1 MRIISFRFPLPLGL
15 HARPASLL
23 QETCLPLAAAVR
35 FRNLRNRRRAD
46 AKSVLALVAS
56 DTGNG
61 DPCRLEISGAD
72 PERAALVLRDF
83 LARVLPHADDDL
95 ASSRGTASIA
105 ALLCGA
111 AGAAAPPLGET
122 SESVCL
128 PPVFHDCPGQCL
140 QGRSLSPGLGRG
152 PAARVGGSLS
162 LPRRFAA
169 GEKNA
174 KKELRLFRS
183 ACREVAADLRRDA
196 AAARDRNASGILRA
210 HLAMVSDPGFQ
221 EPIAR
226 WIRGRNLAGLQG
238 RRPLGGLPS
247 KRRPLGGL
255 PAGQAIGRAVARLRR
270 DLLGSRSAV
279 LRERTADLDDLAA
292 RLLEKL
298 YGAAAARTPGAL
310 SRPAIG
316 VAASLTPSQF
326 LALDRRRL
334 RGLALDE
341 AGATSHTAILARS
354 FAVPAVGG
362 LPAALAE
369 INAGEELIVDGRRG
383 LVVRRPTPALKR
395 YYRLEEHRLRR
406 QQRELS
412 RLKTE
417 AARTADGVRLEIAA
431 NIGVAAEL
439 FSAWGNGA
447 EGIGLFRTEMLF
459 LERDAPPDENE
470 QFAAYREAARSA
482 RGRAVI
488 IRTLDIGGDK
498 HPPYLALE
506 REENPFLGRRA
517 VRFYAREANLV
528 RCQLRAILRAAR
540 FGALKIMVP
549 MVSGLEEVR
558 LVRRLLAEAAAELSA
573 RKIPQRRDIELG
585 IMVETPA
592 AAMFLDQLAREADF
606 FSIGS
611 NDLLQY
617 FLAADRGNAGVA
629 EIYDPRHPAFLRLL
643 AQAAAQ
649 AKAAKRWL
657 GLCGE
662 MAGDPDLLPLLVG
675 LGLDELSLAAN
686 RIPALKARLRQ
697 LDAGACRELL
707 RQALLCAES
716 TEVGDLL
723 LDFNARGPATAV
735 TATDLIALDADIR
748 TPSEAV
754 KELCDRL
761 ELAGRVAD
769 GSALEAA
776 VWRREQA
783 YPTDLGLG
791 FAIPHGKTPCVRAA
805 SVAFLRPRRPIAWRG
820 KDAPPV
826 RAVLLIAVPAAG
838 REQEHLKLIAG
849 LSRQLM
855 HEDFRGELLAA
866 ADPETARKVLLSC
879 LQESGPA
886 EKIDSPKEKSK

>member
-1 MRIISFRFPLPLGL
+1 MKVISFTFPLPLGL

-56 DTGNG
+56 DTCGG

-72 PERAALVLRDF
+72 PVHAARALRDF

-95 ASSRGTASIA
+95 ASPWGKTAEPS
-105 ALLCGA
+105 
-111 AGAAAPPLGET
+111 
-122 SESVCL
+122 CL
-128 PPVFHDCPGQCL
+128 PPVFQEGSGQCL
-140 QGRSLSPGLGRG
+140 RGRALSAGLGRG

-169 GEKNA
+169 GETNA
-174 KKELRLFRS
+174 KKELRLLRA
-183 ACREVAADLRRDA
+183 ACREVAADLRHSTE
-196 AAARDRNASGILRA
+196 AARDRNASGILRA

-221 EPIAR
+221 ERIAK
-226 WIRGRNLAGLQG
+226 WIRGRKLAGLQG
-238 RRPLGGLPS
+238 RRPLGGM
-247 KRRPLGGL
+247 
-255 PAGQAIGRAVARLRR
+255 PAGQAIGQAIARLSR
-270 DLLGSRSAV
+270 DLRSSRSAY

-292 RLLEKL
+292 RLVQKL
-298 YGAAAARTPGAL
+298 YGPAAARSPEKL
-310 SRPAIG
+310 PRPAVG
-316 VAASLTPSQF
+316 VAAALTPSQF

-334 RGLALDE
+334 RGLALGE
-341 AGATSHTAILARS
+341 VGVTSHTAILARS

-362 LPAALAE
+362 LPASLAE

-383 LVVRRPTPALKR
+383 LVVRHPTPALKR
-395 YYRLEEHRLRR
+395 YYRLEERKLRR
-406 QQRELS
+406 QQWELA

-417 AARTADGVRLEIAA
+417 AARTADGFRLEIAA
-431 NIGVAAEL
+431 NIGGAAEL
-439 FSAWGNGA
+439 APAWGNGA

-482 RGRAVI
+482 NGRAVI

-498 HPPYLALE
+498 HPPYLALD

-517 VRFYAREANLV
+517 VRFYSEQEELI

-549 MVSGLEEVR
+549 MISGLEEVR
-558 LVRRLLAEAAAELSA
+558 LVRRLLAEASAELSA

-629 EIYDPRHPAFLRLL
+629 DIYDPRHPAFLRLL
-643 AQAAAQ
+643 AHAAAQ
-649 AKAAKRWL
+649 ARAARRWL

-686 RIPALKARLRQ
+686 RIPALKTRLRQ

-707 RQALLCAES
+707 RQALLCAGS
-716 TEVGDLL
+716 AEVRDLL
-723 LDFNARGPATAV
+723 LGFNGRGPAEAATA
-735 TATDLIALDADIR
+735 AELISLDADCR

>member
-1 MRIISFRFPLPLGL
+1 MKVIAFAFPLPLGL

-35 FRNLRNRRRAD
+35 FYNRRNRRRAD

-56 DTGNG
+56 DTCGG

-72 PERAALVLRDF
+72 PEHAARVLRDF
-83 LARVLPHADDDL
+83 LARILPHADDDL
-95 ASSRGTASIA
+95 APPREGTVE
-105 ALLCGA
+105 
-111 AGAAAPPLGET
+111 PP
-122 SESVCL
+122 CL
-128 PPVFHDCPGQCL
+128 PPVFQDGACRCL
-140 QGRSLSPGLGRG
+140 QGRALSQGLGRG

-169 GEKNA
+169 GEANA
-174 KKELRLFRS
+174 KKELRLFRA
-183 ACREVAADLRRDA
+183 ACREVAADLRRNA
-196 AAARDRNASGILRA
+196 AAARDRNAAGILRA

-221 EPIAR
+221 ERIAK
-226 WIRGRNLAGLQG
+226 WIRGRN
-238 RRPLGGLPS
+238 
-247 KRRPLGGL
+247 
-255 PAGQAIGRAVARLRR
+255 PAGQAIGKAVARLRR

-292 RLLEKL
+292 RLVRKL
-298 YGAAAARTPGAL
+298 YGPETAGTQGTL
-310 SRPAIG
+310 SHPAVG
-316 VAASLTPSQF
+316 LAASLTPSQF

-334 RGLALDE
+334 RGLALVE

-362 LPAALAE
+362 LPASLAE
-369 INAGEELIVDGRRG
+369 IKAGEELIVDGRRG

-395 YYRLEEHRLRR
+395 YYRLEERKLGQ

-412 RLKTE
+412 RLKAE

-431 NIGVAAEL
+431 NIGGSAEL
-439 FSAWGNGA
+439 AAAWRNGA

-470 QFAAYREAARSA
+470 QFAAYREAACSA
-482 RGRAVI
+482 KGRTVI

-517 VRFYAREANLV
+517 VRFYAREAELV

-558 LVRRLLAEAAAELSA
+558 LVRRLLAEAASELSA
-573 RKIPQRRDIELG
+573 RKVPQRKEIELG
-585 IMVETPA
+585 VMVETPA
-592 AAMFLDQLAREADF
+592 AALFLDRLAREADF

-629 EIYDPRHPAFLRLL
+629 DMYDPRHPAFLRLL
-643 AQAAAQ
+643 AQAVAQ
-649 AKAAKRWL
+649 ARAAKRWL

-662 MAGDPDLLPLLVG
+662 MAGDSDLLPLLVG

-686 RIPALKARLRQ
+686 RIPALKAHLRQ

-707 RQALLCAES
+707 RQALLCDGSA
-716 TEVGDLL
+716 EVGDLI
-723 LDFNARGPATAV
+723 LDFNARGPAAPV
-735 TATDLIALDADIR
+735 TSVELISLDADCR

-769 GSALEAA
+769 GGALETA
-776 VWRREQA
+776 VWLREQA

-791 FAIPHGKTPCVRAA
+791 FAIPHGKSPRVRAA

-820 KDAPPV
+820 KDSPPV

-838 REQEHLKLIAG
+838 REPEHLKLIAR

-855 HEDFRGELLAA
+855 HEDFRGELLSA
-866 ADPETARKVLLSC
+866 ADPETVLKVLQHC

-886 EKIDSPKEKSK
+886 EKATPHKEKMK

>member
-1 MRIISFRFPLPLGL
+1 MKVVSFTFPLPLGL

-23 QETCLPLAAAVR
+23 QETCLPLAASVR
-35 FRNLRNRRRAD
+35 FHNLRNRRRAD

-56 DTGNG
+56 DTCGG

-72 PERAALVLRDF
+72 PAPAARVLRDF
-83 LARVLPHADDDL
+83 LARILPHADDDL
-95 ASSRGTASIA
+95 APPCGTAGKA
-105 ALLCGA
+105 ASPWGQTA
-111 AGAAAPPLGET
+111 EA
-122 SESVCL
+122 SCL
-128 PPVFHDCPGQCL
+128 PPVFQEGSSQCL
-140 QGRSLSPGLGRG
+140 RGRALSPGLGRG
-152 PAARVGGSLS
+152 PAARVGGTLS

-169 GEKNA
+169 GETNV

-183 ACREVAADLRRDA
+183 ACREVAADLRLSA
-196 AAARDRNASGILRA
+196 ESARDRNASGILRA

-221 EPIAR
+221 KRIAQR
-226 WIRGRNLAGLQG
+226 IRGRKLAGLQG
-238 RRPLGGLPS
+238 RRPLGGM
-247 KRRPLGGL
+247 
-255 PAGQAIGRAVARLRR
+255 PAGQAIGQAIARLSR
-270 DLLGSRSAV
+270 DLRSSRSTY

-292 RLLEKL
+292 RLAQKL
-298 YGAAAARTPGAL
+298 YGPAAFRNPGKL
-310 SRPAIG
+310 SHPAVG
-316 VAASLTPSQF
+316 VAATLTPSQF
-326 LALDRRRL
+326 LALGRRRL
-334 RGLALDE
+334 RGLALGDV
-341 AGATSHTAILARS
+341 GATSHTAILARS

-362 LPAALAE
+362 LPAPLAE
-369 INAGEELIVDGRRG
+369 IDAGEDVIVDGRRG

-395 YYRLEEHRLRR
+395 YYRLEERKLRR
-406 QQRELS
+406 QQRELA

-417 AARTADGVRLEIAA
+417 TARTADGFRLEVAA
-431 NIGVAAEL
+431 NIGSASEL
-439 FSAWGNGA
+439 GPAWGNGA
-447 EGIGLFRTEMLF
+447 DGIGLFRTEMLF
-459 LERDAPPDENE
+459 LERDAPASENE

-482 RGRAVI
+482 NGRAVI

-498 HPPYLALE
+498 HPPYLALD
-506 REENPFLGRRA
+506 REENPFLGRRG
-517 VRFYAREANLV
+517 VRFYAREAELV
-528 RCQLRAILRAAR
+528 RCQLRAILRADR

-558 LVRRLLAEAAAELSA
+558 LVRRLLAEAAAELDA
-573 RKIPQRRDIELG
+573 RRIPHRKDIELG
-585 IMVETPA
+585 VMIETPA
-592 AAMFLDQLAREADF
+592 AALFIDRLAREADF

-629 EIYDPRHPAFLRLL
+629 DIYDPRHPAFLRLL

-649 AKAAKRWL
+649 ARAAKRWL

-662 MAGDPDLLPLLVG
+662 MAGDPDLVPLLVG

-707 RQALLCAES
+707 RQALLCAGS
-716 TEVGDLL
+716 AEVGDLL
-723 LDFNARGPATAV
+723 LGFNGRGPAVAV
-735 TATDLIALDADIR
+735 TAADLISLDADIR

-761 ELAGRVAD
+761 ELAGRVTN
-769 GSALEAA
+769 GGALEEA
-776 VWRREQA
+776 VWKREQA

-791 FAIPHGKTPCVRAA
+791 FAIPHGKSPCVRTA

-820 KDAPPV
+820 EDAPPV

-838 REQEHLKLIAG
+838 REQEHLKLIAR

-855 HEDFRGELLAA
+855 HEDFRSELLSA
-866 ADPETARKVLLSC
+866 ADPETVLKVLLRC
-879 LQESGPA
+879 LQENGAA
-886 EKIDSPKEKSK
+886 EKSDPA